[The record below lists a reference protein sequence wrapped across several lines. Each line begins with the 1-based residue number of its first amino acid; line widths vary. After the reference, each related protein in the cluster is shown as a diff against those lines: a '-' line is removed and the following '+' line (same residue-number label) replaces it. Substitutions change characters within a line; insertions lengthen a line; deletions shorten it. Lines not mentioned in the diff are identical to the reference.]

1 MAKIG
6 VFDSG
11 IGGLSVLKELDKNLS
26 GVEFVYYGDNEHS
39 PYGDCSILRLFQFVK
54 HILDVFVV
62 ENVDCI
68 VIACNTVSCTLFR
81 FCKAYVNVPIYGV
94 FPPIESAI
102 MSGKKSVL
110 LCTSNTA
117 KACLGYERYLKI
129 VPLKGFV
136 EHIERYPYSFN
147 ERVDSKY
154 FLCDLGKF
162 DCVIYGCTHYFFRK
176 IGINNHFHT
185 TCNHSG
191 IEYTVKQVVSG
202 VKIKNNKSKPIYN
215 RFKFLGKNSIE
226 NEHVYNSMKKYL

>member
-1 MAKIG
+1 MVKIG

-54 HILDVFVV
+54 HILDLFIL
-62 ENVDCI
+62 EEVDCI

-81 FCKAYVNVPIYGV
+81 FCKDYVNVPIYGV
-94 FPPIESAI
+94 FPPVESSI

-110 LCTSNTA
+110 LCTKNTA
-117 KACLGYERYLKI
+117 KAYFGYERYLKI

-147 ERVDSKY
+147 EKVDEGY
-154 FLCDLGKF
+154 FLGLLDKF
-162 DCVIYGCTHYFFRK
+162 ECVIYGCTHYFFRK
-176 IGINNHFHT
+176 IGLNDHFNT

-191 IEYTVKQVVSG
+191 VEYTVKQV
-202 VKIKNNKSKPIYN
+202 KNWYNIKNRKNKPIYN
-215 RFKFLGKNSIE
+215 RFKFFGKNSIE
-226 NEHVYNSMKKYL
+226 NEHVFYSMKKY